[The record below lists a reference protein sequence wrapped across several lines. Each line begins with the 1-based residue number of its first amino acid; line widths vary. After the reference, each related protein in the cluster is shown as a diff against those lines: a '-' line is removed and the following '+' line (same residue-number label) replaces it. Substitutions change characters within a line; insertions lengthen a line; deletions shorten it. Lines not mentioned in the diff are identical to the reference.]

1 MIVVIS
7 TNDEP
12 STDEVLKWLNYFKVP
27 FLRIN
32 ETDAVIAKEISL
44 VDSKVEILFE
54 LVGTG
59 VISSNDITGYWYR
72 RGFVNINGIYETS
85 DSSYSGTILQFINQ
99 ERFKVSEFFD
109 YFFKTN
115 CKSIGSIVNADLN
128 KINVLLEA
136 AKIGLKIPN
145 TLISQHKSSINK
157 FHQGAQSSLITKAIS
172 DSFVL
177 RTESQNVSHGTEEV
191 LHDTLNA
198 KSESMDVGLYQNN
211 IEKLFEIRTFFLHG
225 KYYSMAIFSQ
235 KDEKTKV
242 DFRNYNIKKP
252 NRTAPYQLP
261 EEIEG
266 KLSKLMYLLG
276 LNTGSID
283 LIYSTD
289 NNYYFLEVN
298 PVGQFGMVSYP
309 CNYYLEKKVAQYF
322 LYEN

>member
-1 MIVVIS
+1 MILVVS

-32 ETDAVIAKEISL
+32 ETDTVTVTEVLL
-44 VDSKVEILFE
+44 VDNKVEILFE

-72 RGFVNINGIYETS
+72 RGFVNINNVYKTS
-85 DSSYSGTILQFINQ
+85 TSSYSETILQFVNQ

-115 CKSIGSIVNADLN
+115 CKSIGSKVNADLN

-136 AKIGLKIPN
+136 AKIGLKIPD
-145 TLISQHKSSINK
+145 TLISQHTSSIHK
-157 FHQGAQSSLITKAIS
+157 FYQDAQGSLITKAIS

-191 LHDTLNA
+191 LLESLNS
-198 KSESMDVGLYQNN
+198 KSELIDVGLYQNN

-261 EEIEG
+261 EEIEY

-289 NNYYFLEVN
+289 SSYYFLEIN

-309 CNYYLEKKVAQYF
+309 CNYYLEKKLAQYF
-322 LYEN
+322 I